1 MKTKKSFFQGFSEI
15 EKQHLL
21 KSWLAVSV
29 AFTILNTRLFDPGFV
44 IYFIIS
50 LLTVGLGFILH
61 ELAHKFVAQKYGCY
75 AEYRANNQMLII
87 GILTAFF
94 GFLFIAPG
102 AVIIQGIVTKK
113 RNGIISLAG
122 PVANIILAV
131 IFVIIS
137 FFINIPLISLALN
150 YGIRINYFL
159 AIFNMIPI
167 LNFDGRK
174 VWVYNKVIYV
184 IILVSA
190 LLIIPIQTFVLTLI

>member
-1 MKTKKSFFQGFSEI
+1 MLKMQFSEI

-29 AFTILNTRLFDPGFV
+29 AFTILNTNLFNPSFM

-50 LLTVGLGFILH
+50 LLTVGLGFIFH
-61 ELAHKFVAQKYGCY
+61 ELAHKYVAQRFGCY
-75 AEYRANNQMLII
+75 AEYRANDKMLII
-87 GILTAFF
+87 GILTAFV

-122 PVANIILAV
+122 PVANIILAFV
-131 IFVIIS
+131 FVIIS
-137 FFINIPLISLALN
+137 FFISSEFFLTAIA
-150 YGIRINYFL
+150 YGIQINYLL

-167 LNFDGRK
+167 LNFDGK
-174 VWVYNKVIYV
+174 KIWAYNKLIYFV
-184 IILVSA
+184 IIISA
-190 LLIIPIQTFVLTLI
+190 LLIIPLQSLVLALF

>member
-1 MKTKKSFFQGFSEI
+1 MLKMRFSEI

-29 AFTILNTRLFDPGFV
+29 AFTILNTNLFNPGFM

-50 LLTVGLGFILH
+50 LLTVGLGFIFH
-61 ELAHKFVAQKYGCY
+61 ELAHKYVAQRFGCF
-75 AEYRANNQMLII
+75 AEYRANDQMLII

-102 AVIIQGIVTKK
+102 AVVIQGIITKK

-122 PVANIILAV
+122 PVANIILALV
-131 IFVIIS
+131 FVVIS
-137 FFINIPLISLALN
+137 FFVSSEFFLTAIA
-150 YGIRINYFL
+150 YGIQINYLL

-174 VWVYNKVIYV
+174 IWAYNKIIYV
-184 IILVSA
+184 IIIISA
-190 LLIIPIQTFVLTLI
+190 LLIIPLQSLVLNFI